1 MKLKL
6 LLVLTVLMASSVTV
20 VSAATISVDA
30 CNLSGTRVAN
40 AKVDIGFDSS
50 YANRDYFAYTN
61 GTGQLYKVTAEDIVL
76 QNDSKEPVN
85 STGRYCSDE
94 AKVPGTEQ
102 SDLDEGH
109 VIADSLGGVS
119 NAYNI
124 TPQASSV
131 NRAGG
136 PQYSFEQEILKAEQS
151 GKQVTSFS
159 ATIKY
164 PNTKTQIPTSY
175 SVSYKIDGVLKSYS
189 FDNDNYTSSNTK
201 VVVKDNYNGNHILK
215 TYYTNGVKT
224 KAVESTKGG
233 RRLKVYTYHTNGKV
247 KQRVS
252 YENTTA
258 NNRTETVQYNTSGK
272 KTFLYTY
279 HSNGKT
285 KRKYIYSSGVKSEVI
300 EYYST
305 GKYKFKWTYHSN
317 GKVLRKYTYNT
328 SGVRTNAIEYTSAGK
343 KKYTWTYHSNG
354 KVLRKY
360 TYNTSGVRTNAI
372 EYTSTGKKKY
382 TWTYHSNGKLK
393 QKTTFKA
400 DGKVTDA
407 KVYTTAGKLLY
418 DYDYRSN
425 GKILKKKKYNTSNK
439 IIKTYYYNPAG
450 KYDAKWEKSTKYSSC
465 AKMDN
470 AGITTPV
477 PKGTNMYK
485 ANVSRDRDKDGLLC
499 E

>member
-1 MKLKL
+1 MKQKL

-20 VSAATISVDA
+20 FSAATISVDP

-50 YANRDYFAYTN
+50 YASRDYFAYTN
-61 GTGQLYKVTAEDIVL
+61 GTGQLYKVTAANIVL
-76 QNDSKEPVN
+76 QNDSKEPVK

-124 TPQASSV
+124 TPQAGSV
-131 NRAGG
+131 NRSGG
-136 PQYSFEQEILKAEQS
+136 AQYSFEQEILKAEQS
-151 GKQVTSFS
+151 GKEVTNFS
-159 ATIKY
+159 ATNKY

-175 SVSYKIDGVLKSYS
+175 SVSFKIDGVLKSYT
-189 FDNDNYTSSNTK
+189 FDNGNYTSSNTK

-233 RRLKVYTYHTNGKV
+233 RRLKVYTYHINGKV

-258 NNRTETVQYNTSGK
+258 NNRIETVQYNTSGK
-272 KTFLYTY
+272 KTFMYTY

-300 EYYST
+300 EYYSS
-305 GKYKFKWTYHSN
+305 GKYKFK
-317 GKVLRKYTYNT
+317 
-328 SGVRTNAIEYTSAGK
+328 
-343 KKYTWTYHSNG
+343 WTYHSNG

-382 TWTYHSNGKLK
+382 TLLYHSNGKVK
-393 QKTTFKA
+393 QKTTFKS
-400 DGKVTDA
+400 DGKATDA

-450 KYDAKWEKSTKYSSC
+450 KYDVKWEKSTKYSSC
-465 AKMDN
+465 AKMN
-470 AGITTPV
+470 KAGITTPV
-477 PKGTNMYK
+477 PKGTNRYK
-485 ANVSRDRDKDGLLC
+485 ANISRDRDKDGLLC